1 MLEVSVEKSK
11 DADEMAVTE
20 PVLRQLP
27 VTLISG
33 FLGSGKTTL
42 LEHILRSPDHGLR
55 IAVIVNDMA
64 SYVEPFSSISPTLL
78 MYSRRLPQAQHR
90 RIPDPAT
97 HGLTVERKAD
107 STPKWLHLL
116 YPSWRPSRRARP
128 SGENGGGAVCSY

>member
-1 MLEVSVEKSK
+1 MLDVSAEKSQ

-20 PVLRQLP
+20 PGLRQLP

-42 LEHILRSPDHGLR
+42 LEHILRSTDHGLR

-64 SYVEPFSSISPTLL
+64 SYVERFNSTTPAMLS
-78 MYSRRLPQAQHR
+78 YSRWRPQAQHR
-90 RIPDPAT
+90 CILDPAT

-107 STPKWLHLL
+107 STPK
-116 YPSWRPSRRARP
+116 R
-128 SGENGGGAVCSY
+128 